1 MPRSQARTR
10 SRARLAAPLV
20 ALAVAVALA
29 PVGCGGDE
37 EPAASTA
44 AEEAPPPAPSGERST
59 AQPPPETA
67 PDQGGGESAGE
78 GSSSE
83 EAQEEALAE
92 DAETGPLPCPDVVVT
107 PDSGNGLFDVEANGL
122 TCEDATA
129 ALEAWGASGFPGTG
143 PPGFSCDPVPEAAG
157 RLSCVQDAS
166 GGVVEFTQ
174 GL

>member
-1 MPRSQARTR
+1 MPRREP
-10 SRARLAAPLV
+10 RARPRARRIVLPVAIAVLAAT
-20 ALAVAVALA
+20 
-29 PVGCGGDE
+29 GCGGGDE
-37 EPAASTA
+37 EAATTQA
-44 AEEAPPPAPSGERST
+44 DQPAPAVDAGESST

-67 PDQGGGESAGE
+67 PGDGDSESGGG
-78 GSSSE
+78 SSEERSE

-92 DAETGPLPCPDVVVT
+92 DAETGPLPCPDVAIT

-122 TCEDATA
+122 TCEDATT

-143 PPGFSCDPVPEAAG
+143 PPGFSCDPVSEAAG

-174 GL
+174 GM